1 MYLSIR
7 NSPDRWLLGIFNRV
21 LGGRRGG
28 RWKKKKKKKERR
40 REGEE
45 KGKIKTK
52 QRKLKN
58 SFCINRRGRDLR
70 KEFRYQGP
78 HTENR

>member
-28 RWKKKKKKKERR
+28 RWKKKKKKKNE
-40 REGEE
+40 EE
-45 KGKIKTK
+45 KGKKKEKLK

-70 KEFRYQGP
+70 KESR
-78 HTENR
+78 